1 MTQPDMFI
9 TAPKFDGETFV
20 AERDGDRLRCQ
31 LVDVRT
37 LMADG
42 KWRTLSEIA
51 CGCGYPDSS
60 IPGISA
66 RLRDLRKLKFGAH
79 TVERRYLHNGLW
91 EYRMGH

>member
-1 MTQPDMFI
+1 MTQPDLFL
-9 TAPKFDGETFV
+9 TEPKFDGETFV
-20 AERDGDRLRCQ
+20 AERDGHRLRCQ

-42 KWRTLSEIA
+42 KWRTLAEICSE
-51 CGCGYPDSS
+51 CGYPDTS

-79 TVERRYLHNGLW
+79 SVERRYLHTGMW
-91 EYRMGH
+91 EYRMGY